1 MTNNDYKQKK
11 FLCDGVSSK
20 LALGWHSLS
29 KPNLAAYSFT
39 LSVGHGHEVNIVV
52 SSTASLEDQ

>member
-1 MTNNDYKQKK
+1 MTINKRGA
-11 FLCDGVSSK
+11 CVMVCSSK
-20 LALGWHSLS
+20 LALGGHSLS

-39 LSVGHGHEVNIVV
+39 LSVGHGHEVNIVL